1 MKVEFLKDT
10 KDEAKIRFENEDSTF
25 ANALKDELWQTKGTD
40 IATLDKRHPLV
51 GKPEL
56 TLQGKEPRKLIKS
69 AAQNF
74 KKKVEDF
81 EKAVLK
87 EI

>member
-10 KDEAKIRFENEDSTF
+10 KDEAKIAFENEDSTF

-40 IATLDKRHPLV
+40 VAVLSKKHPLT

-56 TLQGKEPRKLIKS
+56 TLQGKEPKKLIKS
-69 AAQNF
+69 ASQSF